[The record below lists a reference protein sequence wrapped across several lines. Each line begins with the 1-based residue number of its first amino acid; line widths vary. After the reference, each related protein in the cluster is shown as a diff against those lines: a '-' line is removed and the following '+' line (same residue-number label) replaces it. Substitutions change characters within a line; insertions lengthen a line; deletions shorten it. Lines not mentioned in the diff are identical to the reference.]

1 MIIKNS
7 VVCRIANSKGWL
19 FLSAII
25 LNAALET
32 ESRPYSNESQ
42 NILLLSVCVSTRW
55 CTCRRAVL
63 SSAVCQMGMLGA
75 GGVLHPVESLGA
87 PLRVPLGVQGSGA
100 LTQGTS
106 WSCSPYTMWFPPI
119 NRAEASNS
127 EAVTLQH
134 TGTHILC
141 NSSLYWTTPQ
151 VHEQSP
157 CEGDPGSR
165 QRSQRV
171 AGVLRA
177 PTLTWAAQGTRADL
191 SFNGV
196 KRSCS
201 WKLRVRCTHRNLTFD
216 T

>member
-1 MIIKNS
+1 MIIPLGNNPKCCTWDREQTIFKWIS
-7 VVCRIANSKGWL
+7 KHFTAFCLCEHTVVHMQTRCAQLCSLPNGHAGRRGG
-19 FLSAII
+19 SAPRG
-25 LNAALET
+25 E
-32 ESRPYSNESQ
+32 P
-42 NILLLSVCVSTRW
+42 
-55 CTCRRAVL
+55 
-63 SSAVCQMGMLGA
+63 
-75 GGVLHPVESLGA
+75 GG

-106 WSCSPYTMWFPPI
+106 WSCSPYAMWFPSI

-151 VHEQSP
+151 VREQSP

-165 QRSQRV
+165 QRSQWV

-177 PTLTWAAQGTRADL
+177 PTLTWAAQGTSADL